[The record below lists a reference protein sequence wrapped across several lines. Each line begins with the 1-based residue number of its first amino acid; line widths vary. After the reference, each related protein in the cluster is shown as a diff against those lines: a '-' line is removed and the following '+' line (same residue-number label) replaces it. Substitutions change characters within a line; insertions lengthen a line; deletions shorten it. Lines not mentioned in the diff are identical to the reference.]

1 MLRRRYITLEIE
13 TDEGRPEDWD
23 WQVIVFGRGSN
34 ALTGNTAKV
43 VNVEEA

>member
-1 MLRRRYITLEIE
+1 MLRKRFITLEIE

-23 WQVIVFGRGSN
+23 WNSLLFLPGRQDKNSV
-34 ALTGNTAKV
+34 KV